1 VAALLQI
8 GLVNAVLATLLACL
22 AALITRKVRHPA
34 LIHWVWIIV
43 LFKLIAPPVF
53 EVPIEVPF
61 PVASAA
67 APASDRVANGSSAK
81 LVTAK
86 NPRVVGGQQ
95 TDSMTTSSIGRP
107 SNDSAAAVETA
118 AAAQPGMLPAFFLRA
133 AATGYEALAICSA
146 WAWNNLVAI
155 IGWTWIAGSVLWFL
169 RQALTMLRYSRRL
182 ALATPAPVELQ
193 HQADELA
200 RAMGLF
206 YRPPVLVVRDVF
218 SPMLWGIGE
227 NTRLLF
233 PVELLAR
240 LEPGARET
248 LIAHELAHFRR
259 GDHWVRAFELFVS
272 GVFWWHPVVWWAR
285 REIEIAEEECCDA
298 WVIKQF
304 PTTPRWYAEALLATI
319 DFLAGERTVLPPVA
333 TGMGH
338 VPFLKR
344 RLTAIMRGEAHK
356 TMSGRE
362 LLGLLLAAVVL
373 LPWQPGLAPAAARSS
388 APPALATVSEFTAAE
403 AMQIVAEARKSAA
416 EPLDWTDPL
425 TAAVEKAID
434 PMPAAADEKPWAAA
448 QSPDGRYVIARSAR
462 DNKISLYDSKTEEYI
477 DLSEYHI
484 ISVSFSPDGTKF
496 VTGGSDRVVR
506 LWASSTGEELA
517 PPFRGHDG
525 PVQAVVFM
533 RDGETVISASRD
545 GSIKIWD
552 LALRDEVRHVESPF
566 LPVNCL
572 AVSPDGRWLALGTGS
587 WIRFEE
593 GGRVIVLDLATFN
606 QREPFECDRP
616 VGAVAFKSDS
626 NTLVS
631 GDWQGQVTFWDVAK
645 NKRLGITLA
654 QYKDKITEA
663 QFSPDNGALSSIGLD
678 SILPEPAYEPA
689 RPADLRTFDQSASLD
704 LGRRD
709 NRDAVPLLPSFIREP
724 HP

>member
-43 LFKLIAPPVF
+43 LFKLVAPPVF

-61 PVASAA
+61 PMASAC
-67 APASDRVANGSSAK
+67 APAHDKPASATGTK
-81 LVTAK
+81 LVPAK
-86 NPRVVGGQQ
+86 NARLVGDEQS
-95 TDSMTTSSIGRP
+95 DTSIATANSI
-107 SNDSAAAVETA
+107 SSHDSAAAGETA
-118 AAAQPGMLPAFFLRA
+118 AAAQTGVVTAFFLRA
-133 AATGYEALAICSA
+133 AATGYEVLATSSA
-146 WAWNNLVAI
+146 WVWRNMVAL
-155 IGWTWIAGSVLWFL
+155 IGWTWIAGSVLWYL

-182 ALATPAPVELQ
+182 ALATPAPAELQ

-200 RAMGLF
+200 RAMGLS

-233 PVELLAR
+233 PVDLLAR

-272 GVFWWHPVVWWAR
+272 GLFWWHPVVWWAR
-285 REIEIAEEECCDA
+285 HEIEIAEEECCDA
-298 WVIKQF
+298 WVIRQF

-319 DFLAGERTVLPPVA
+319 DFLSGERTVLPPVA
-333 TGMGH
+333 TGIGR

-344 RLTAIMRGEAHK
+344 RLTAIMRGEAPR

-362 LLGLLLAAVVL
+362 LLGLVLAAVVL
-373 LPWQPGLAPAAARSS
+373 LPWHPGLTPAEARTVAS
-388 APPALATVSEFTAAE
+388 PAMASVPEFTPAE
-403 AMQIVAEARKSAA
+403 AMQIAAAARKSAA

-425 TAAVEKAID
+425 TTAVEKAVD
-434 PMPAAADEKPWAAA
+434 PSPAAAEERSWADAI
-448 QSPDGRYVIARSAR
+448 SPDRRYVIARR
-462 DNKISLYDSKTEEYI
+462 GKDNKVSLYDSKTHESI
-477 DLSEYHI
+477 DLSEYRI
-484 ISVSFSPDGTKF
+484 LSVAFSPDGTKF

-506 LWASSTGEELA
+506 LWASSTGEELR

-525 PVQAVVFM
+525 PVQAVVFL
-533 RDGETVISASRD
+533 RDGEMVISASRD
-545 GSIKIWD
+545 GSIKFWD
-552 LALRDEVRHVESPF
+552 LALGDEVRHVEIRSR
-566 LPVNCL
+566 PVNCL
-572 AVSPDGRWLALGTGS
+572 ALSRDGSSLALGTGS

-593 GGRVIVLDLATFN
+593 GGRVIVLDLATFKKLMDLPC
-606 QREPFECDRP
+606 ERP
-616 VGAVAFKSDS
+616 VGAVAFKSDDS

-631 GDWQGQVTFWDVAK
+631 GDWQGRVTFWDVAG
-645 NKRLGITLA
+645 NRAIGTTPA
-654 QYKDKITEA
+654 QYKDAITKA
-663 QFSPDNGALSSIGLD
+663 QFSPDSGALSSISLD
-678 SILPEPAYEPA
+678 SILPEPVYEPV
-689 RPADLRTFDQSASLD
+689 PLDLNLFDPTASLD
-704 LGRRD
+704 LGIRESG
-709 NRDAVPLLPSFIREP
+709 DATDAIPNLIREP
-724 HP
+724 RR